1 MANLY
6 YKIEDLFLQET
17 SILYDRL
24 FLPASFEITDHK
36 AERTEYP
43 VNDHRNPDTEYTHS
57 HIFSKHVTESD
68 SEDPHGYARNV
79 HTCLRITR
87 CTERRRQAER
97 NRPDKYRTD
106 SVEMYDI
113 RRRLCCKIGQVICI

>member
-24 FLPASFEITDHK
+24 FLPASFKITDHK

-43 VNDHRNPDTEYTHS
+43 VNDHRNPDTKYTH
-57 HIFSKHVTESD
+57 
-68 SEDPHGYARNV
+68 A
-79 HTCLRITR
+79 L
-87 CTERRRQAER
+87 
-97 NRPDKYRTD
+97 
-106 SVEMYDI
+106 DI
-113 RRRLCCKIGQVICI
+113 RTTADTTDRLLLVKDSYANSVIPFLTAYYREIIVVQAVLLLPHLLP

>member
-6 YKIEDLFLQET
+6 YKIEALFLQET
-17 SILYDRL
+17 SILYNRL

-43 VNDHRNPDTEYTHS
+43 VNDHRNPDTKYTHAQV
-57 HIFSKHVTESD
+57 FPKHVTESD
-68 SEDPHGYARNV
+68 PEYPHGYARNV
-79 HTCLRITR
+79 HTRFCISRR
-87 CTERRRQAER
+87 TECRRQTEC
-97 NRPDKYRTD
+97 NRPDEDRTD

-113 RRRLCCKIGQVICI
+113 RRRSCCKI